1 MSKQTEV
8 ALEVRGPRATV
19 TFRTEAGVNVLSPA
33 VIEWLGRTA
42 AEIDKR
48 NDVRAVVFRA
58 EGKAFLAGADIKAM
72 AGFDRDAAHDMSVAG
87 HSAFDLIENLA
98 PITVA
103 AIQATAAGG
112 GCELALAC
120 DFRLAVK
127 TAKIG
132 QPETLLGLIPGW
144 GGTQRL
150 ARIVGKGKAI
160 ELILTGDMT
169 TAQEAYR
176 LGLVNKVVP
185 AGAVLKEAQGL
196 ARKIVSKSKFPVAA
210 SLRAIT
216 EGLAVPIEEG
226 LRIEANQF
234 VGLADTDDI
243 REGVSAFL
251 EKRQPDFND
260 K

>member
-1 MSKQTEV
+1 MTKQTEV

-19 TFRTEAGVNVLSPA
+19 TFRSESGVNVLSPA

-48 NDVRAVVFRA
+48 DDIRAVVFRA

-72 AGFDRDAAHDMSVAG
+72 LQFDREAAHDMSVAG

-150 ARIVGKGKAI
+150 ARIVGLSAAKRLIYSG
-160 ELILTGDMT
+160 ELISGE
-169 TAQEAYR
+169 EAAKI
-176 LGLVNKVVP
+176 GLVDQVVDSAEQLDAAVDAWLARFVKSGPRAVALAKRAIHQGDETDNFADCFGADESRQGMAAFVEKRP
-185 AGAVLKEAQGL
+185 AGWTEE
-196 ARKIVSKSKFPVAA
+196 KI
-210 SLRAIT
+210 
-216 EGLAVPIEEG
+216 
-226 LRIEANQF
+226 
-234 VGLADTDDI
+234 
-243 REGVSAFL
+243 
-251 EKRQPDFND
+251 
-260 K
+260 